1 MSEYQC
7 YEFVALDRPL
17 TSAEMAELRGISTR
31 ADISPTRFWNE
42 YQWGDLKADPK
53 KLLAGYFDAFLYF
66 ANWAS
71 HRFMLRLPASQ
82 VDLRQ
87 LKPYFPG
94 GPATLT
100 KTGKHL
106 VVDLWS
112 DSEEPEDDW
121 FEARGRLGALVPL
134 RSELL
139 QGDLSAAYLAW
150 LLAVQAEEVSSSAK
164 EPPVPA
170 GLREPNASLIA
181 LAEFLRI
188 DRDLMAAAAEGSQDD
203 SLNAEALR
211 SWIRARPAREKDRW
225 LLKTIDD
232 PSARIGTD
240 LIAAFR
246 REQPVPRTKPRT
258 VSALLARADEL
269 RLLREGAE
277 AKQAEKERRRAEAA
291 RKRHL
296 ATLAKHGN
304 KAWTR
309 LERLIEDRKYDEA
322 VMLTLDL
329 RDTAVLSGRTDDFE
343 TRIAAVRKEHSRR
356 RGYLDRLKGR
366 LGEDRRGRR

>member
-1 MSEYQC
+1 VSEYQC

-17 TSAEMAELRGISTR
+17 TSDEMAELRSISTR

-42 YQWGDLKADPK
+42 YQWGDLKADPQR
-53 KLLAGYFDAFLYF
+53 LLARYFDAFLYF

-71 HRFMLRLPASQ
+71 HRFMLRLPASK

-94 GPATLT
+94 GPATLS
-100 KTGKHL
+100 KAGKHF

-134 RSELL
+134 RGELL
-139 QGDLSAAYLAW
+139 QGDMSMAYLAW
-150 LLAVQAEEVSSSAK
+150 LLAVQAEDVAPSAK

-170 GLREPNASLIA
+170 GLREPNASRIA

-188 DRDLMAAAAEGSQDD
+188 DRDLVAAAAEGSQDD
-203 SLNAEALR
+203 SVDDEALR
-211 SWIRARPAREKDRW
+211 GWIRARPAREKDRW
-225 LLKTIDD
+225 LLKAVDD

-246 REQPVPRTKPRT
+246 RQQPMPQRKPRT
-258 VSALLARADEL
+258 VAALLARAEEL
-269 RLLREGAE
+269 RRLREAAE
-277 AKQAEKERRRAEAA
+277 AKQAEKDRRRADAA

-296 ATLAKHGN
+296 AALTKQGA

-309 LERLIEDRKYDEA
+309 LERLIEARKYDEA
-322 VMLTLDL
+322 VTLTVDL
-329 RDTAVLSGRTDDFE
+329 RDASVSSGHADEFE
-343 TRIAAVRKEHSRR
+343 TRLAAVRKQHARR
-356 RGYLDRLKGR
+356 RGYLDRLKGQ
-366 LGEDRRGRR
+366 LGGVRGERR

>member
-17 TSAEMAELRGISTR
+17 TQAEMAELRSISTR
-31 ADISPTRFWNE
+31 ADIAPTRFWNE

-53 KLLAGYFDAFLYF
+53 RLLARYFDAFLYF

-94 GPATLT
+94 GPSTLT
-100 KTGKHL
+100 KVGKHL

-134 RSELL
+134 RAELL
-139 QGDLSAAYLAW
+139 QGDMSAAYLAW
-150 LLAVQAEEVSSSAK
+150 LLAVQAEDVTRSAK

-188 DRDLMAAAAEGSQDD
+188 DRDLVAAAAEGSQDD

-211 SWIRARPAREKDRW
+211 SWIRSRPAREKDRW
-225 LLKTIDD
+225 LLKAVDD
-232 PSARIGTD
+232 ASARIGTD
-240 LIAAFR
+240 LIVAFR
-246 REQPVPRTKPRT
+246 REQPMPPRKPRT
-258 VSALLARADEL
+258 VSALLARADEI
-269 RLLREGAE
+269 RLVREAAE
-277 AKQAEKERRRAEAA
+277 AKQAEKDRRRTDAA
-291 RKRHL
+291 RKKHL
-296 ATLAKHGN
+296 AALTKQRA

-309 LERLIEDRKYDEA
+309 LERLLEDRKYDEA
-322 VMLTLDL
+322 VKLTLDL
-329 RDTAVLSGRTDDFE
+329 RDAAVSLGRTDDFE
-343 TRIAAVRKEHSRR
+343 TRIAVVREQHARR
-356 RGYLDRLKGR
+356 RGYLDRLKVQLGR
-366 LGEDRRGRR
+366 VRGERL